1 MKVRDLRQ
9 YISEITGTEYSVSN
23 LGSHREPFLVY
34 IAGQYQSVEQ
44 VKGFIEGS
52 SSFATNAE
60 EQLFYEFVQN
70 AYDAKADS
78 LYFFANT
85 SSY

>member
-1 MKVRDLRQ
+1 M
-9 YISEITGTEYSVSN
+9 
-23 LGSHREPFLVY
+23 Y

-78 LYFFANT
+78 LYFFSHEKYLVLLNNCEPFYTDFDLPAD
-85 SSY
+85 